1 MFSRIFIKRPRLAI
15 VISLVITIAGLIS
28 LKTIPV
34 AQLPDVVPPSVS
46 VSATYPGASAEVI
59 EQTVAQVIES
69 QVNGVDNM
77 MYMESTSSNN
87 GTYSLD
93 VTFTLGTDP
102 DMNTV
107 NVQNRINQI
116 STQLPTEVQQQ
127 GVTVKKRTSSM
138 LMAFSLY
145 SPDNS
150 RDLAFLSNYMES
162 RVKDDL
168 ARVTGV
174 GEVNTFGDKDYS
186 MRIWLN
192 SERLA
197 NLGLTNNDIINAI
210 SSQNIQPAIGSVGAS
225 PAPQDQQL
233 QFTLKTSGRLSTPEQ
248 FGDIILRAN
257 KDGGLLRLKDVAKI
271 ELGTTSYSSFSQYNG
286 MPASGAMINLA
297 PGANA
302 MNVAEKVKAE
312 LERMKQ
318 FFPEGVDYVI
328 VFDTTV
334 FVEAT
339 VDEVFHTIVEAFVLV
354 LLVVYLSLGTWRATL
369 IPAIAVPVSLIGT
382 FIFMAPFGISANT
395 ISLLSIVLVI
405 GIVVDDAIMV
415 VENTERVIEEE
426 PDLSI
431 PDAVA
436 KAMSQ
441 ITAPIIAITLVILS
455 VFVPV
460 IFIPGITGQLY
471 KQFAVTVSCSMLI
484 SAVNALTLSPALCAV
499 LLHREEKK
507 RTGLV
512 PWVMRQIDKGRDC
525 YTAVVKRLVRHSSLS
540 ILIIA
545 AVIAAAVGMNKIT
558 PSGFLPDEDQG
569 MFMMDIQL
577 PEGASLD
584 RTIAIQKEAYDI
596 IAAHPAVQNVMAV
609 AGHSMIGG
617 SGSNFGMMIAGLKPY
632 EARRDTSM
640 QVQAI
645 LAKIQPQLNQIQ
657 GALIRTFN
665 IPAIPGIGMANGFD
679 YRLQNAQGETPQEME
694 QVMRLLLQ
702 TANQNPKM
710 SMVYSTFNTSTP
722 QLFVS
727 LDRVKAQMLGVGI
740 QDVFSQLQ
748 STLGYAYVNDFILN
762 GRIYEVNIQGQEE
775 FRSKEDD
782 IYRIY
787 TRNDKG
793 DMVPMRSLLTI
804 EPVLGPQQLTRYNN
818 MMTVKINGSP
828 ADGFSSTQ
836 AMDEMEKI
844 SQEVLPKGY
853 EYEWTGMSLQEKE
866 AAGQTSVVL
875 VLAFLFAYLFL
886 VALYESWMIPITVLL
901 SVSVALLGALIFLYT
916 FGLVNNVYA
925 QIGFVLLIAQAS
937 KNAILIVEFAKEL
950 RESGEDP
957 EAAAVQAAH
966 LRFRAVMMTA
976 VSFILGL
983 VPLVIASG
991 AGAMARRS
999 VGTTVFGGMIVATA
1013 FGIFV
1018 IPMLFVAFVKR
1029 REKFH
1034 AKRRMRQERQ
1044 KPVVL
1049 EQEADTEQEKEQEN
1063 E

>member
-59 EQTVAQVIES
+59 EQTVAQIIES

-77 MYMESTSSNN
+77 LYMESTSSNN

-93 VTFTLGTDP
+93 VTFALGTDP

-116 STQLPTEVQQQ
+116 TTQLPSEVQQQ

-138 LMAFSLY
+138 LMTFSLY
-145 SPDNS
+145 SPDGS
-150 RDLAFLSNYMES
+150 RDMAFLANYMES

-168 ARVTGV
+168 ARITGV
-174 GEVNTFGDKDYS
+174 GEVNTFGDIDYS
-186 MRIWLN
+186 MRVWLDA
-192 SERLA
+192 ERLA
-197 NLGLTNNDIINAI
+197 NLGLTNNDVIAAI

-225 PAPQDQQL
+225 PAPKDQQME
-233 QFTLKTSGRLSTPEQ
+233 FSLKTSGRLNTPEE
-248 FGDIILRAN
+248 FGNIILRAN

-271 ELGTTSYSSFSQYNG
+271 ELGTTSYSSAISYNG
-286 MPASGAMINLA
+286 RTSSGAMINLA

-302 MNVAEKVKAE
+302 MDVATKVKSE

-328 VFDTTV
+328 IFDTTI

-339 VDEVFHTIVEAFVLV
+339 VDEVFDTIVEAVILV

-369 IPAIAVPVSLIGT
+369 IPAVAVPVSLIGT
-382 FIFMAPFGISANT
+382 FIFMAPFGVSANT

-426 PDLSI
+426 PDLSV

-471 KQFAVTVSCSMLI
+471 KQFAITVSCSMLI

-507 RTGLV
+507 KTGFV
-512 PWVMRQIDKGRDC
+512 PWVMRQIDKGRDG
-525 YTAVVKRLVRHSSLS
+525 YSAIVKHLVRHSSLS

-545 AVIAAAVGMNKIT
+545 AVIAAAVGMNEIT

-569 MFMMDIQL
+569 VFMMDMQL
-577 PEGASLD
+577 PEGASLQ
-584 RTIAIQKEAYDI
+584 RTVEVQKEAYKI
-596 IAAHPAVQNVMAV
+596 IAAHPAVENVMSV

-617 SGSNFGMMIAGLKPY
+617 SGSNVGMMIIGLKPY
-632 EARRDTSM
+632 EVRQDTSM
-640 QVQAI
+640 QVQSI
-645 LAKIQPQLNQIQ
+645 ISSLQPQLNQIQ
-657 GALIRTFN
+657 GALIRSFN
-665 IPAIPGIGMANGFD
+665 IPAIPGIGLANGFD
-679 YRLQNAQGETPQEME
+679 YRLQNAQGETPQQME
-694 QVMRLLLQ
+694 QVMYRLLQ
-702 TANQNPKM
+702 AANQNPKM
-710 SMVYSTFNTSTP
+710 NMVYSTFNTSTP

-727 LDRVKAQMLGVGI
+727 LDRIKAKMLGISI
-740 QDVFSQLQ
+740 QEVFSQLQ
-748 STLGYAYVNDFILN
+748 STLGYAYVNDFTLN
-762 GRIYEVNIQGQEE
+762 GRVYEVNVQGQEQ
-775 FRSKEDD
+775 FRSKEQD
-782 IYRIY
+782 IFRIY
-787 TRNDKG
+787 ARNDKG

-804 EPVLGPQQLTRYNN
+804 KPVLGPQQLTRYNN
-818 MMTVKINGSP
+818 MMTVKINGS
-828 ADGFSSTQ
+828 AAEGVSSTQ
-836 AMDEMEKI
+836 AMEEMERLSK
-844 SQEVLPKGY
+844 EVLPKGY
-853 EYEWTGMSLQEKE
+853 EYEWTGMSFQEKE
-866 AAGQTSVVL
+866 AGGQTSVVL

-901 SVSVALLGALIFLYT
+901 SVSVALLGALVFLYT

-950 RESGEDP
+950 REGGMDP
-957 EAAAVQAAH
+957 EEAAIQAAH

-983 VPLVIASG
+983 LPLVIASG

-999 VGTTVFGGMIVATA
+999 VGTTVFGGMIAATA

-1018 IPMLFVAFVKR
+1018 IPMLFVTFVKH

-1034 AKRRMRQERQ
+1034 EKRRIKLER
-1044 KPVVL
+1044 KNAKFL
-1049 EQEADTEQEKEQEN
+1049 ATRGE
-1063 E
+1063 

>member
-59 EQTVAQVIES
+59 EQTVAQIIES

-77 MYMESTSSNN
+77 LYMESTSSNN

-93 VTFTLGTDP
+93 VTFALGTDP

-116 STQLPTEVQQQ
+116 TTQLPSEVQQQ

-138 LMAFSLY
+138 LMTFSLY
-145 SPDNS
+145 SPDGS
-150 RDLAFLSNYMES
+150 RDMAFLANYMES

-168 ARVTGV
+168 ARITGV
-174 GEVNTFGDKDYS
+174 GEVNTFGDIDYS
-186 MRIWLN
+186 MRVWLDA
-192 SERLA
+192 ERLA
-197 NLGLTNNDIINAI
+197 NLGLTNNDVIAAI

-225 PAPQDQQL
+225 PAPKDQQME
-233 QFTLKTSGRLSTPEQ
+233 FSLKTSGRLNTPEE
-248 FGDIILRAN
+248 FGNIILRAN

-271 ELGTTSYSSFSQYNG
+271 ELGTTSYSSAISYNG
-286 MPASGAMINLA
+286 RTSSGAMINLA

-302 MNVAEKVKAE
+302 MDVATKVKSE

-328 VFDTTV
+328 IFDTTI

-339 VDEVFHTIVEAFVLV
+339 VDEVFDTIVEAFILV

-369 IPAIAVPVSLIGT
+369 IPAVAVPVSLIGT
-382 FIFMAPFGISANT
+382 FVFMAPFGVSANT

-426 PDLSI
+426 PDLSV

-471 KQFAVTVSCSMLI
+471 KQFAITVSCSMLI

-507 RTGLV
+507 KTGFV
-512 PWVMRQIDKGRDC
+512 PWVMRQIDKGRDG
-525 YTAVVKRLVRHSSLS
+525 YSAIVKHLVRHSSLS

-545 AVIAAAVGMNKIT
+545 AVIAAAVGMNEIT

-569 MFMMDIQL
+569 VFMMDMQL
-577 PEGASLD
+577 PEGASLQ
-584 RTIAIQKEAYDI
+584 RTVEVQKEAYKI
-596 IAAHPAVQNVMAV
+596 IAAHPAVENVMSV

-617 SGSNFGMMIAGLKPY
+617 SGSNVGMMIIGLKPY
-632 EARRDTSM
+632 EARQDTSM
-640 QVQAI
+640 QVQSI
-645 LAKIQPQLNQIQ
+645 ISSLQPQLNQIQ
-657 GALIRTFN
+657 GALIRSFN
-665 IPAIPGIGMANGFD
+665 IPAIPGIGLANGFD
-679 YRLQNAQGETPQEME
+679 YRLQNAQGETPQQME
-694 QVMRLLLQ
+694 QVMYRLLQ
-702 TANQNPKM
+702 AANQNPKM
-710 SMVYSTFNTSTP
+710 NMVYSTFNTSTP

-727 LDRVKAQMLGVGI
+727 LDRIKAKMLGISI
-740 QDVFSQLQ
+740 QEVFSQLQ
-748 STLGYAYVNDFILN
+748 STLGYAYVNDFTLN
-762 GRIYEVNIQGQEE
+762 GRVYEVNVQGQEQ
-775 FRSKEDD
+775 FRSKEQD
-782 IYRIY
+782 IFRIY
-787 TRNDKG
+787 ARNDKG

-804 EPVLGPQQLTRYNN
+804 KPVLGPQQLTRYNN
-818 MMTVKINGSP
+818 MMTVKINGS
-828 ADGFSSTQ
+828 AAEGVSSTQ
-836 AMDEMEKI
+836 AMEEMERLSK
-844 SQEVLPKGY
+844 EVLPKGY
-853 EYEWTGMSLQEKE
+853 EYEWTGMSFQEKE
-866 AAGQTSVVL
+866 AGGQTSVVL

-901 SVSVALLGALIFLYT
+901 SVSVALLGALVFLYT

-950 RESGEDP
+950 REGGMDP
-957 EAAAVQAAH
+957 EEAAIQAAH

-983 VPLVIASG
+983 LPLVIASG

-999 VGTTVFGGMIVATA
+999 VGTTVFGGMIAATA

-1018 IPMLFVAFVKR
+1018 IPMLFVTFVKR

-1034 AKRRMRQERQ
+1034 EKRRIKLER
-1044 KPVVL
+1044 KNAKFL
-1049 EQEADTEQEKEQEN
+1049 ATRGE
-1063 E
+1063 

>member
-28 LKTIPV
+28 LWTIPV

-59 EQTVAQVIES
+59 EQTVAQIIES

-77 MYMESTSSNN
+77 LYMESTSANDGS
-87 GTYSLD
+87 YSLD
-93 VTFTLGTDP
+93 VTFALGTDP

-116 STQLPTEVQQQ
+116 TSKLPTEVQQQ

-138 LMAFSLY
+138 LMAFALY
-145 SPDNS
+145 SPDGS
-150 RDLAFLSNYMES
+150 RETSFLANYMTA

-168 ARVTGV
+168 ARITGV
-174 GEVNTFGDKDYS
+174 GEVNTFGDIDYS
-186 MRIWLN
+186 MRVWLN

-197 NLGLTNNDIINAI
+197 NLGLTNADVIAAI
-210 SSQNIQPAIGSVGAS
+210 TSQNIQPAIGSVGAP
-225 PAPQDQQL
+225 PAPSDQQL
-233 QFTLKTSGRLSTPEQ
+233 QFTLKTSGRLNSAEE
-248 FGDIILRAN
+248 FGNIILRAN

-271 ELGTTSYSSFSQYNG
+271 ELGTTSYSTFIQYNG
-286 MPASGAMINLA
+286 RAASGAMINLA

-302 MNVAEKVKAE
+302 VNVATKVKAQ
-312 LERMKQ
+312 LEKMKE
-318 FFPEGVDYVI
+318 FFPDGVDYVTI
-328 VFDTTV
+328 FDTTV

-339 VDEVFHTIVEAFVLV
+339 IDEVFHTILEAFILV

-382 FIFMAPFGISANT
+382 FIFMAPLGISANT

-426 PDLSI
+426 PELSI

-471 KQFAVTVSCSMLI
+471 KQFAITVSCSMLI
-484 SAVNALTLSPALCAV
+484 SALNALTLSPALCAV
-499 LLHREEKK
+499 LLTRGEKK
-507 RTGLV
+507 KTGLV
-512 PWVMRQIDKGRDC
+512 PWVMRQIDVGRDW

-540 ILIIA
+540 ILIIIG
-545 AVIAAAVGMNKIT
+545 VIAAAVWMNKIT
-558 PSGFLPDEDQG
+558 PGGFLPDEDQG
-569 MFMMDIQL
+569 VFMVDIQL
-577 PEGASLD
+577 PEGASQD
-584 RTIAIQKEAYDI
+584 RTVAVQKQVYDI
-596 IAAHPAVQNVMAV
+596 IKTHPAVQNVMAV
-609 AGHSMIGG
+609 SGHSMIGG
-617 SGSNFGMMIAGLKPY
+617 NGSNFGMMIVGLKPY
-632 EARRDTSM
+632 DVRRDTSM

-645 LAKIQPQLNQIQ
+645 LHKLMPEFNKVQ
-657 GALIRTFN
+657 GALIRAFN
-665 IPAIPGIGMANGFD
+665 MPAIPGIGMANGFD
-679 YRLQNAQGETPQEME
+679 YRLQNVIGDTPQVME
-694 QVMRLLLQ
+694 QTMYKLLMA
-702 TANQNPKM
+702 ANQDPM
-710 SMVYSTFNTSTP
+710 LSMVYSTFNTSTP
-722 QLFVS
+722 QLFVE
-727 LDRVKAQMLGVGI
+727 LDRIKAQMLGVDI
-740 QDVFSQLQ
+740 QSAYAQLQ
-748 STLGYAYVNDFILN
+748 STLGYAYVNDFTLA
-762 GRIYEVNIQGQEE
+762 GRVYEVNVQGQKED
-775 FRSKEDD
+775 RSKEEDV
-782 IYRIY
+782 YRIY
-787 TRNDKG
+787 VRNSKG
-793 DMVPMRSLLTI
+793 EMVPMRSLLKVKPI
-804 EPVLGPQQLTRYNN
+804 LGPQLLTRYNN
-818 MMTVKINGSP
+818 MMTVKINGSG
-828 ADGFSSTQ
+828 AVGVSSSQ
-836 AMDEMEKI
+836 AIDEMERL
-844 SQEVLPKGY
+844 SREVLPKGY
-853 EYEWTGMSLQEKE
+853 EFEWTGMSLQEKE
-866 AAGQTSVVL
+866 AGGQTAVIL

-937 KNAILIVEFAKEL
+937 KNAILIVEFAKDL
-950 RESGEDP
+950 REEGMDP
-957 EAAAVQAAH
+957 EAAAVEAAH

-1013 FGIFV
+1013 FGIFI
-1018 IPMLFVAFVKR
+1018 IPMLFVAFVRR

-1034 AKRRMRQERQ
+1034 QKRKTKMEKREQ
-1044 KPVVL
+1044 KRLSRPT
-1049 EQEADTEQEKEQEN
+1049 EA
-1063 E
+1063 

>member
-59 EQTVAQVIES
+59 EQTVAQIIES

-77 MYMESTSSNN
+77 LYMESTSSND
-87 GTYSLD
+87 GSYSLT
-93 VTFTLGTDP
+93 VTFILGTDP

-116 STQLPTEVQQQ
+116 SSQLPSEVLQQ
-127 GVTVKKRTSSM
+127 GVTVKKNTSSM
-138 LMAFSLY
+138 LMAFALY
-145 SPDNS
+145 SPDGTRELNF
-150 RDLAFLSNYMES
+150 LANYMTA

-168 ARVTGV
+168 ARITGV
-174 GEVNTFGDKDYS
+174 GEVNTFGDSDYS
-186 MRIWLN
+186 MRVWIDA
-192 SERLA
+192 ERLA
-197 NLGLTNNDIINAI
+197 NLGLTNKDVISAI
-210 SSQNIQPAIGSVGAS
+210 SAQNIQPAIGSVGAS
-225 PAPQDQQL
+225 PAPKDQQL
-233 QFTLKTSGRLSTPEQ
+233 QLTLKTSGRLNTPEQ

-271 ELGTTSYSSFSQYNG
+271 ELGRTSYSATSQYNG
-286 MPASGAMINLA
+286 QPSSGAMINLS

-302 MNVAEKVKAE
+302 MDVATKVKAE

-328 VFDTTV
+328 IFDTTV
-334 FVEAT
+334 FIEAT

-369 IPAIAVPVSLIGT
+369 IPAVAVPVSLIGT
-382 FIFMAPFGISANT
+382 FIFMGPFGISANT

-426 PDLSI
+426 PDLPI

-499 LLHREEKK
+499 LLRREEKK

-512 PWVMRQIDKGRDC
+512 PWVMRQIDVGRDG

-569 MFMMDIQL
+569 VFMVDIQL
-577 PEGASLD
+577 PEGASQD
-584 RTIAIQKEAYDI
+584 RTIDVLKQVFDI
-596 IAAHPAVQNVMAV
+596 VSVHPAVQNVLGV
-609 AGHSMIGG
+609 SGHSMIGG
-617 SGSNFGMMIAGLKPY
+617 NGSNFGMMIAGLKPY
-632 EARRDTSM
+632 EVRRDTSM

-645 LAKIQPQLNQIQ
+645 LAKVQPQLNQIQ
-657 GALIRTFN
+657 GALIRAFN
-665 IPAIPGIGMANGFD
+665 MPAIPGIGMANGFD
-679 YRLQNAQGETPQEME
+679 YRLQNGQGETPQKME
-694 QVMRLLLQ
+694 QVMSKLLGA
-702 TANQNPKM
+702 ANQDPSL

-722 QLFVS
+722 QLFVE
-727 LDRVKAQMLGVGI
+727 LNRVKTQMLGVGI

-748 STLGYAYVNDFILN
+748 STLGYAYINDFTLD
-762 GRIYEVNIQGQEE
+762 GRVYEVNMQGQESD
-775 FRSKEDD
+775 RSKEEDV
-782 IYRIY
+782 YRVY
-787 TRNDKG
+787 VRNDKG
-793 DMVPMRSLLTI
+793 EMVPLRSLLTI
-804 EPVLGPQQLTRYNN
+804 KSVLGPQQLTRYNN

-828 ADGFSSTQ
+828 AEGISSTQ
-836 AMDEMEKI
+836 AMDEMEKLSKEI
-844 SQEVLPKGY
+844 LPKGY

-866 AAGQTSVVL
+866 AGGQTSVVL

-886 VALYESWMIPITVLL
+886 VALYESWTIPVPVLL
-901 SVSVALLGALIFLYT
+901 SVAVALLGALIFL
-916 FGLVNNVYA
+916 FGLGLVNNVYA

-950 RESGEDP
+950 RENGLDP
-957 EAAAVQAAH
+957 ESAAIEAAH

-983 VPLVIASG
+983 VPLVVASG

-999 VGTTVFGGMIVATA
+999 VGTTVFGGMIFATA

-1018 IPMLFVAFVKR
+1018 IPMLFVVFVKR

-1034 AKRRMRQERQ
+1034 AKRQAKEERNM
-1044 KPVVL
+1044 PVL
-1049 EQEADTEQEKEQEN
+1049 PREEG
-1063 E
+1063 

>member
-59 EQTVAQVIES
+59 EQTVAQIIES

-77 MYMESTSSNN
+77 LYMESTSSNN

-93 VTFTLGTDP
+93 VTFALGTDP

-116 STQLPTEVQQQ
+116 TTQLPSEVQQQ

-138 LMAFSLY
+138 LMTFSLY
-145 SPDNS
+145 SPDGS
-150 RDLAFLSNYMES
+150 RDMAFLANYMES

-168 ARVTGV
+168 ARITGV
-174 GEVNTFGDKDYS
+174 GEVNTFGDIDYS
-186 MRIWLN
+186 MRVWLDA
-192 SERLA
+192 ERLA
-197 NLGLTNNDIINAI
+197 NLGLTNNDVIAAI

-225 PAPQDQQL
+225 PAPKDQQME
-233 QFTLKTSGRLSTPEQ
+233 FSLKTSGRLNTPEE
-248 FGDIILRAN
+248 FGNIILRAN

-271 ELGTTSYSSFSQYNG
+271 ELGTTSYSSAISYNG
-286 MPASGAMINLA
+286 RTSSGAMINLA

-302 MNVAEKVKAE
+302 MDVATKVKSE

-328 VFDTTV
+328 IFDTTV

-339 VDEVFHTIVEAFVLV
+339 VDEVFDTIVEAVILV

-369 IPAIAVPVSLIGT
+369 IPAVAVPVSLIGT
-382 FIFMAPFGISANT
+382 FIFMAPFGVSANT

-426 PDLSI
+426 PDLSV

-471 KQFAVTVSCSMLI
+471 KQFAITVSCSMLI

-507 RTGLV
+507 KTGFV
-512 PWVMRQIDKGRDC
+512 PWVMRQIDKGRDG
-525 YTAVVKRLVRHSSLS
+525 YSAIVKHLVRHSSLS

-545 AVIAAAVGMNKIT
+545 AVIAAAVGMNEIT

-569 MFMMDIQL
+569 VFMMDMQL
-577 PEGASLD
+577 PEGASLQ
-584 RTIAIQKEAYDI
+584 RTVEVQKEAYKI
-596 IAAHPAVQNVMAV
+596 IAAHPAVENVMSV

-617 SGSNFGMMIAGLKPY
+617 SGSNVGMMIIGLKPY
-632 EARRDTSM
+632 EVRQDTSM
-640 QVQAI
+640 QVQSI
-645 LAKIQPQLNQIQ
+645 ISSLQPQLNQIQ
-657 GALIRTFN
+657 GALIRSFN
-665 IPAIPGIGMANGFD
+665 IPAIPGIGLANGFD
-679 YRLQNAQGETPQEME
+679 YRLQNAQGETPQQME
-694 QVMRLLLQ
+694 QVMYRLLQ
-702 TANQNPKM
+702 AANQNPKM
-710 SMVYSTFNTSTP
+710 NMVYSTFNTSTP

-727 LDRVKAQMLGVGI
+727 LDRIKAKMLGISI
-740 QDVFSQLQ
+740 QEVFSQLQ
-748 STLGYAYVNDFILN
+748 STLGYAYVNDFTLN
-762 GRIYEVNIQGQEE
+762 GRVYEVNVQGQEQ
-775 FRSKEDD
+775 FRSKEQD
-782 IYRIY
+782 IFRIY
-787 TRNDKG
+787 ARNDKG

-804 EPVLGPQQLTRYNN
+804 KPVLGPQQLTRYNN
-818 MMTVKINGSP
+818 MMTVKINGS
-828 ADGFSSTQ
+828 AAEGVSSTQ
-836 AMDEMEKI
+836 AMEEMERLSK
-844 SQEVLPKGY
+844 EVLPKGY
-853 EYEWTGMSLQEKE
+853 EYEWTGMSFQEKE
-866 AAGQTSVVL
+866 AGGQTSVVL

-901 SVSVALLGALIFLYT
+901 SVSVALLGALVFLYT

-950 RESGEDP
+950 REGGMDP
-957 EAAAVQAAH
+957 EEAAIQAAH

-983 VPLVIASG
+983 LPLVIASG

-999 VGTTVFGGMIVATA
+999 VGTTVFGGMIAATA

-1018 IPMLFVAFVKR
+1018 IPMLFVTFVKH

-1034 AKRRMRQERQ
+1034 EKRRIKLER
-1044 KPVVL
+1044 KNAKFL
-1049 EQEADTEQEKEQEN
+1049 ATRGE
-1063 E
+1063 

>member
-59 EQTVAQVIES
+59 EQTVAQIIES

-77 MYMESTSSNN
+77 LYMESTSSNN

-93 VTFTLGTDP
+93 VTFALGTDP

-116 STQLPTEVQQQ
+116 TTQLPSEVQQQ

-138 LMAFSLY
+138 LMTFSLY
-145 SPDNS
+145 SPDGS
-150 RDLAFLSNYMES
+150 RDMAFLANYMES

-168 ARVTGV
+168 ARITGV
-174 GEVNTFGDKDYS
+174 GEVNTFGDIDYS
-186 MRIWLN
+186 MRVWLDA
-192 SERLA
+192 ERLA
-197 NLGLTNNDIINAI
+197 NLGLTNNDVIAAI

-225 PAPQDQQL
+225 PAPKDQQME
-233 QFTLKTSGRLSTPEQ
+233 FSLKTSGRLNTPEE
-248 FGDIILRAN
+248 FGNIILRAN

-271 ELGTTSYSSFSQYNG
+271 ELGTTSYSSAISYNG
-286 MPASGAMINLA
+286 RTSSGAMINLA

-302 MNVAEKVKAE
+302 MDVATKVKSE

-328 VFDTTV
+328 IFDTTI

-339 VDEVFHTIVEAFVLV
+339 VDEVFDTIVEAFILV

-369 IPAIAVPVSLIGT
+369 IPAVAVPVSLIGT
-382 FIFMAPFGISANT
+382 FIFMAPFGVSANT

-426 PDLSI
+426 PDLSV

-455 VFVPV
+455 VFIPV

-471 KQFAVTVSCSMLI
+471 KQFAITVSCSMLI
-484 SAVNALTLSPALCAV
+484 SAVNALTLSPALCAI

-507 RTGLV
+507 KTGFV
-512 PWVMRQIDKGRDC
+512 PWVMRQIDKGRDG
-525 YTAVVKRLVRHSSLS
+525 YSAIVKHLVRHSSLS

-545 AVIAAAVGMNKIT
+545 AVIAAAVGMNEIT

-569 MFMMDIQL
+569 VFMMDMQL
-577 PEGASLD
+577 PEGASLQ
-584 RTIAIQKEAYDI
+584 RTVEVQKEAYKI
-596 IAAHPAVQNVMAV
+596 IAAHPAVENVMSV

-617 SGSNFGMMIAGLKPY
+617 SGSNVGMMIIGLKPY
-632 EARRDTSM
+632 EARQDTSM
-640 QVQAI
+640 QVQSI
-645 LAKIQPQLNQIQ
+645 ISSLQPQLNQIQ
-657 GALIRTFN
+657 GALIRSFN
-665 IPAIPGIGMANGFD
+665 IPAIPGIGLANGFD
-679 YRLQNAQGETPQEME
+679 YRLQNAQGETPQQME
-694 QVMRLLLQ
+694 QVMYRLLQ
-702 TANQNPKM
+702 AANQNPKM
-710 SMVYSTFNTSTP
+710 NMVYSTFNTSTP

-727 LDRVKAQMLGVGI
+727 LDRIKAKMLGISI
-740 QDVFSQLQ
+740 QEVFSQLQ
-748 STLGYAYVNDFILN
+748 STLGYAYVNDFTLN
-762 GRIYEVNIQGQEE
+762 GRVYEVNVQGQEQ
-775 FRSKEDD
+775 FRSKEQD
-782 IYRIY
+782 IFRIY
-787 TRNDKG
+787 ARNDKG

-804 EPVLGPQQLTRYNN
+804 KPVLGPQQLTRYNN
-818 MMTVKINGSP
+818 MMTVKINGS
-828 ADGFSSTQ
+828 AAEGVSSTQ
-836 AMDEMEKI
+836 AMEEMERLSK
-844 SQEVLPKGY
+844 EVLPKGY
-853 EYEWTGMSLQEKE
+853 EYEWTGMSFQEKE
-866 AAGQTSVVL
+866 AGGQTSVVL

-901 SVSVALLGALIFLYT
+901 SVSVALLGALVFLYT

-950 RESGEDP
+950 REGGMDP
-957 EAAAVQAAH
+957 EEAAIQAAH

-983 VPLVIASG
+983 LPLVIASG

-999 VGTTVFGGMIVATA
+999 VGTTVFGGMIAATA

-1018 IPMLFVAFVKR
+1018 IPMLFVTFVKR

-1034 AKRRMRQERQ
+1034 EKRRIKLER
-1044 KPVVL
+1044 KNAKFL
-1049 EQEADTEQEKEQEN
+1049 ATKGE
-1063 E
+1063 

>member
-59 EQTVAQVIES
+59 EQTVAQIIES

-77 MYMESTSSNN
+77 LYMESTSSNN

-93 VTFTLGTDP
+93 VTFALGTDP

-116 STQLPTEVQQQ
+116 TTQLPSEVQQQ

-138 LMAFSLY
+138 LMTFSLY
-145 SPDNS
+145 SPDGS
-150 RDLAFLSNYMES
+150 RDMAFLANYMES

-168 ARVTGV
+168 ARITGV
-174 GEVNTFGDKDYS
+174 GEVNTFGDIDYS
-186 MRIWLN
+186 MRVWLDA
-192 SERLA
+192 ERLA
-197 NLGLTNNDIINAI
+197 NLGLTNNDVIAAI

-225 PAPQDQQL
+225 PAPKDQQME
-233 QFTLKTSGRLSTPEQ
+233 FSLKTSGRLNTPEE
-248 FGDIILRAN
+248 FGNIILRAN

-271 ELGTTSYSSFSQYNG
+271 ELGTTSYSSAISYNG
-286 MPASGAMINLA
+286 RTSSGAMINLA

-302 MNVAEKVKAE
+302 MDVATKVKSE

-328 VFDTTV
+328 IFDTTI

-339 VDEVFHTIVEAFVLV
+339 VDEVFDTIVEAFILV

-369 IPAIAVPVSLIGT
+369 IPAVAVPVSLIGT
-382 FIFMAPFGISANT
+382 FIFMAPFGVSANT

-426 PDLSI
+426 PDLSV

-455 VFVPV
+455 VFIPV

-471 KQFAVTVSCSMLI
+471 KQFAITVSCSMLI
-484 SAVNALTLSPALCAV
+484 SAVNALTLSPALCAI

-507 RTGLV
+507 KTGFV
-512 PWVMRQIDKGRDC
+512 PWVMRQIDKGRDG
-525 YTAVVKRLVRHSSLS
+525 YSAIVKHLVRHSSLS

-545 AVIAAAVGMNKIT
+545 AVIAAAVGMNEIT

-569 MFMMDIQL
+569 VFMMDMQL
-577 PEGASLD
+577 PEGASLQ
-584 RTIAIQKEAYDI
+584 RTVEVQKEAYKI
-596 IAAHPAVQNVMAV
+596 IAAHPAVENVMSV

-617 SGSNFGMMIAGLKPY
+617 SGSNVGMMIIGLKPY
-632 EARRDTSM
+632 EARQDTSM
-640 QVQAI
+640 QVQSI
-645 LAKIQPQLNQIQ
+645 ISSLQPQLNQIQ
-657 GALIRTFN
+657 GALIRSFN
-665 IPAIPGIGMANGFD
+665 IPAIPGIGLANGFD
-679 YRLQNAQGETPQEME
+679 YRLQNAQGETPQQME
-694 QVMRLLLQ
+694 QVMYRLLQ
-702 TANQNPKM
+702 AANQNPKM
-710 SMVYSTFNTSTP
+710 NMVYSTFNTSTP

-727 LDRVKAQMLGVGI
+727 LDRIKAKMLGISI
-740 QDVFSQLQ
+740 QEVFSQLQ
-748 STLGYAYVNDFILN
+748 STLGYAYVNDFTLN
-762 GRIYEVNIQGQEE
+762 GRVYEVNVQGQEQ
-775 FRSKEDD
+775 FRSKEQD
-782 IYRIY
+782 IFRIY
-787 TRNDKG
+787 ARNDKG

-804 EPVLGPQQLTRYNN
+804 KPVLGPQQLTRYNN
-818 MMTVKINGSP
+818 MMTVKINGS
-828 ADGFSSTQ
+828 AAEGVSSTQ
-836 AMDEMEKI
+836 AMEEMERLSK
-844 SQEVLPKGY
+844 EVLPKGY
-853 EYEWTGMSLQEKE
+853 EYEWTGMSFQEKE
-866 AAGQTSVVL
+866 AGSQTSVVL

-901 SVSVALLGALIFLYT
+901 SVSVALLGALVFLYT

-950 RESGEDP
+950 REGGMDP
-957 EAAAVQAAH
+957 EEAAIQAAH

-983 VPLVIASG
+983 LPLVIASG

-999 VGTTVFGGMIVATA
+999 VGTTVFGGMIAATA

-1018 IPMLFVAFVKR
+1018 IPMLFVTFVKR

-1034 AKRRMRQERQ
+1034 EKRRIKLER
-1044 KPVVL
+1044 KNAKFL
-1049 EQEADTEQEKEQEN
+1049 ATRGE
-1063 E
+1063 

>member
-59 EQTVAQVIES
+59 EQTVAQIIES

-77 MYMESTSSNN
+77 LYMESTSSNN

-93 VTFTLGTDP
+93 VTFALGTDP

-116 STQLPTEVQQQ
+116 TTQLPSEVQQQ

-138 LMAFSLY
+138 LMTFSLY
-145 SPDNS
+145 SPDGS
-150 RDLAFLSNYMES
+150 RDMAFLANYMES

-168 ARVTGV
+168 ARITGV
-174 GEVNTFGDKDYS
+174 GEVNTFGDIDYS
-186 MRIWLN
+186 MRVWLDA
-192 SERLA
+192 ERLA
-197 NLGLTNNDIINAI
+197 NLGLTNNDVIAAI

-225 PAPQDQQL
+225 PAPKDQQME
-233 QFTLKTSGRLSTPEQ
+233 FSLKTSGRLNTPEE
-248 FGDIILRAN
+248 FGNIILRAN

-271 ELGTTSYSSFSQYNG
+271 ELGTTSYSSAISYNG
-286 MPASGAMINLA
+286 RTSSGAMINLA

-302 MNVAEKVKAE
+302 MDVATKVKSE

-328 VFDTTV
+328 IFDTTI

-339 VDEVFHTIVEAFVLV
+339 VDEVFDTIVEAVILV

-369 IPAIAVPVSLIGT
+369 IPAVAVPVSLIGT
-382 FIFMAPFGISANT
+382 FIFMAPFGVSANT

-426 PDLSI
+426 PDLSV

-471 KQFAVTVSCSMLI
+471 KQFAITVSCSMLI
-484 SAVNALTLSPALCAV
+484 SAVNALTLSPALCAI

-507 RTGLV
+507 KTGFV
-512 PWVMRQIDKGRDC
+512 PWVMRQIDKGRDG
-525 YTAVVKRLVRHSSLS
+525 YSAIVKHLVRHSSLS

-545 AVIAAAVGMNKIT
+545 AVIAAAVGMNEIT

-569 MFMMDIQL
+569 VFMMDMQL
-577 PEGASLD
+577 PEGASLQ
-584 RTIAIQKEAYDI
+584 RTVEVQKEAYKI
-596 IAAHPAVQNVMAV
+596 IAAHPAVENVMSV

-617 SGSNFGMMIAGLKPY
+617 SGSNVGMMIIGLKPY
-632 EARRDTSM
+632 EARQDTSM
-640 QVQAI
+640 QVQSI
-645 LAKIQPQLNQIQ
+645 ISSLQPQLNQIQ
-657 GALIRTFN
+657 GALIRSFN
-665 IPAIPGIGMANGFD
+665 IPAIPGIGLANGFD
-679 YRLQNAQGETPQEME
+679 YRLQNAQGETPQQME
-694 QVMRLLLQ
+694 QVMYRLLQ
-702 TANQNPKM
+702 AANQNPKM
-710 SMVYSTFNTSTP
+710 NMVYSTFNTSTP

-727 LDRVKAQMLGVGI
+727 LDRIKAKMLGISI
-740 QDVFSQLQ
+740 QEVFSQLQ
-748 STLGYAYVNDFILN
+748 STLGYAYVNDFTLN
-762 GRIYEVNIQGQEE
+762 GRVYEVNVQGQEQ
-775 FRSKEDD
+775 FRSKEQD
-782 IYRIY
+782 IFRIY
-787 TRNDKG
+787 ARNDKG

-804 EPVLGPQQLTRYNN
+804 KPVLGPQQLTRYNN
-818 MMTVKINGSP
+818 MMTVKINGS
-828 ADGFSSTQ
+828 AAEGVSSTQ
-836 AMDEMEKI
+836 AMEEMERLSK
-844 SQEVLPKGY
+844 EVLPKGY
-853 EYEWTGMSLQEKE
+853 EYEWTGMSFQEKE
-866 AAGQTSVVL
+866 AGGQTSVVL

-901 SVSVALLGALIFLYT
+901 SVSVALLGALVFLYT

-950 RESGEDP
+950 REGGMDP
-957 EAAAVQAAH
+957 EEAAIQAAH

-983 VPLVIASG
+983 LPLVIASG

-999 VGTTVFGGMIVATA
+999 VGTTVFGGMIAATA

-1018 IPMLFVAFVKR
+1018 IPMLFVTFVKH

-1034 AKRRMRQERQ
+1034 EKRRIKLER
-1044 KPVVL
+1044 KNAKFL
-1049 EQEADTEQEKEQEN
+1049 ATRGE
-1063 E
+1063 

>member
-59 EQTVAQVIES
+59 EQTVAQIIES

-77 MYMESTSSNN
+77 LYMESTSSNN

-93 VTFTLGTDP
+93 VTFALGTDP

-116 STQLPTEVQQQ
+116 TTQLPSEVQQQ

-138 LMAFSLY
+138 LMTFSLY
-145 SPDNS
+145 SPDGS
-150 RDLAFLSNYMES
+150 RDMAFLANYMES

-168 ARVTGV
+168 ARITGV
-174 GEVNTFGDKDYS
+174 GEVNTFGDIDYS
-186 MRIWLN
+186 MRVWLDA
-192 SERLA
+192 ERLA
-197 NLGLTNNDIINAI
+197 NLGLTNNDVIAAI

-225 PAPQDQQL
+225 PAPKDQQME
-233 QFTLKTSGRLSTPEQ
+233 FSLKTSGRLNTPEE
-248 FGDIILRAN
+248 FGNIILRAN

-271 ELGTTSYSSFSQYNG
+271 ELGTTSYSSAISYNG
-286 MPASGAMINLA
+286 RTSSGAMINLA

-302 MNVAEKVKAE
+302 MDVATKVKSE

-328 VFDTTV
+328 IFDTTV

-339 VDEVFHTIVEAFVLV
+339 VDEVFDTIVEAVILV

-369 IPAIAVPVSLIGT
+369 IPAVAVPVSLIGT
-382 FIFMAPFGISANT
+382 FIFMAPFGVSANT

-426 PDLSI
+426 PDLSV

-455 VFVPV
+455 VFIPV

-471 KQFAVTVSCSMLI
+471 KQFAITVSCSMLI
-484 SAVNALTLSPALCAV
+484 SAVNALTLSPALCAI

-507 RTGLV
+507 KTGFV
-512 PWVMRQIDKGRDC
+512 PWVMRQIDKGRDG
-525 YTAVVKRLVRHSSLS
+525 YSAIVKHLVRHSSLS

-545 AVIAAAVGMNKIT
+545 AVIAAAVGMNEIT

-569 MFMMDIQL
+569 VFMMDMQL
-577 PEGASLD
+577 PEGASLQ
-584 RTIAIQKEAYDI
+584 RTVEVQKEAYKI
-596 IAAHPAVQNVMAV
+596 IAAHPAVENVMSV

-617 SGSNFGMMIAGLKPY
+617 SGSNVGMMIIGLKPY
-632 EARRDTSM
+632 EVRQDTSM
-640 QVQAI
+640 QVQSI
-645 LAKIQPQLNQIQ
+645 ISSLQPQLNQIQ
-657 GALIRTFN
+657 GALIRSFN
-665 IPAIPGIGMANGFD
+665 IPAIPGIGLANGFD
-679 YRLQNAQGETPQEME
+679 YRLQNAQGETPQQME
-694 QVMRLLLQ
+694 QVMYRLLQ
-702 TANQNPKM
+702 AANQNPKM
-710 SMVYSTFNTSTP
+710 NMVYSTFNTSTP

-727 LDRVKAQMLGVGI
+727 LDRIKAKMLGISI
-740 QDVFSQLQ
+740 QEVFSQLQ
-748 STLGYAYVNDFILN
+748 STLGYAYVNDFTLN
-762 GRIYEVNIQGQEE
+762 GRVYEVNVQGQEQ
-775 FRSKEDD
+775 FRSKEQD
-782 IYRIY
+782 IFRIY
-787 TRNDKG
+787 ARNDKG

-804 EPVLGPQQLTRYNN
+804 KPVLGPQQLTRYNN
-818 MMTVKINGSP
+818 MMTVKINGS
-828 ADGFSSTQ
+828 AAEGVSSTQ
-836 AMDEMEKI
+836 AMEEMERLSK
-844 SQEVLPKGY
+844 EVLPKGY
-853 EYEWTGMSLQEKE
+853 EYEWTGMSFQEKE
-866 AAGQTSVVL
+866 AGGQTSVVL

-901 SVSVALLGALIFLYT
+901 SVSVALLGALVFLYT

-950 RESGEDP
+950 REGGMDP
-957 EAAAVQAAH
+957 EEAAIQAAH

-983 VPLVIASG
+983 LPLVIASG

-999 VGTTVFGGMIVATA
+999 VGTTVFGGMIAATA

-1018 IPMLFVAFVKR
+1018 IPMLFVTFVKR

-1034 AKRRMRQERQ
+1034 EKRRIKLER
-1044 KPVVL
+1044 KNAKFL
-1049 EQEADTEQEKEQEN
+1049 ATRGE
-1063 E
+1063 

>member
-59 EQTVAQVIES
+59 EQTVAQIIES

-77 MYMESTSSNN
+77 LYMESTSSNN

-93 VTFTLGTDP
+93 VTFALGTDP

-116 STQLPTEVQQQ
+116 TTQLPSEVQQQ

-138 LMAFSLY
+138 LMTFSLY
-145 SPDNS
+145 SPDGS
-150 RDLAFLSNYMES
+150 RDMAFLANYMES

-168 ARVTGV
+168 ARITGV
-174 GEVNTFGDKDYS
+174 GEVNTFGDIDYS
-186 MRIWLN
+186 MRVWLDA
-192 SERLA
+192 ERLA
-197 NLGLTNNDIINAI
+197 NLGLTNNDVIAAI

-225 PAPQDQQL
+225 PAPKDQQME
-233 QFTLKTSGRLSTPEQ
+233 FSLKTSGRLNTPEE
-248 FGDIILRAN
+248 FGNIILRAN

-271 ELGTTSYSSFSQYNG
+271 ELGTTSYSSAISYNG
-286 MPASGAMINLA
+286 RTSSGAMINLA

-302 MNVAEKVKAE
+302 MDVATKVKSE

-328 VFDTTV
+328 IFDTTI

-339 VDEVFHTIVEAFVLV
+339 VDEVFDTIVEAFILV

-369 IPAIAVPVSLIGT
+369 IPAVAVPVSLIGT
-382 FIFMAPFGISANT
+382 FVFMAPFGVSANT

-426 PDLSI
+426 PDLSV

-455 VFVPV
+455 VFIPV

-471 KQFAVTVSCSMLI
+471 KQFAITVSCSMLI
-484 SAVNALTLSPALCAV
+484 SAVNALTLSPALCAI

-507 RTGLV
+507 KTGFV
-512 PWVMRQIDKGRDC
+512 PWVMRQIDKGRDG
-525 YTAVVKRLVRHSSLS
+525 YSAIVKHLVRHSSLS

-545 AVIAAAVGMNKIT
+545 AVIAAAVGMNEIT

-569 MFMMDIQL
+569 VFMMDMQL
-577 PEGASLD
+577 PEGASLQ
-584 RTIAIQKEAYDI
+584 RTVEVQKEAYKI
-596 IAAHPAVQNVMAV
+596 IAAHPAVENVMSV

-617 SGSNFGMMIAGLKPY
+617 SGSNVGMMIIGLKPY
-632 EARRDTSM
+632 EARQDTSM
-640 QVQAI
+640 QVQSI
-645 LAKIQPQLNQIQ
+645 ISSLQPQLNQIQ
-657 GALIRTFN
+657 GALIRSFN
-665 IPAIPGIGMANGFD
+665 IPAIPGIGLANGFD
-679 YRLQNAQGETPQEME
+679 YRLQNAQGETPQQME
-694 QVMRLLLQ
+694 QVMYRLLQ
-702 TANQNPKM
+702 AANQNPKM
-710 SMVYSTFNTSTP
+710 NMVYSTFNTSTP

-727 LDRVKAQMLGVGI
+727 LDRIKAKMLGISI
-740 QDVFSQLQ
+740 QEVFSQLQ
-748 STLGYAYVNDFILN
+748 STLGYAYVNDFTLN
-762 GRIYEVNIQGQEE
+762 GRVYEVNVQGQEQ
-775 FRSKEDD
+775 FRSKEQD
-782 IYRIY
+782 IFRIY
-787 TRNDKG
+787 ARNDKG

-804 EPVLGPQQLTRYNN
+804 KPVLGPQQLTRYNN
-818 MMTVKINGSP
+818 MMTVKINGS
-828 ADGFSSTQ
+828 AAEGVSSTQ
-836 AMDEMEKI
+836 AMEEMERLSK
-844 SQEVLPKGY
+844 EVLPKGY
-853 EYEWTGMSLQEKE
+853 EYEWTGMSFQEKE
-866 AAGQTSVVL
+866 AGSQTSVVL

-901 SVSVALLGALIFLYT
+901 SVSVALLGALVFLYT

-950 RESGEDP
+950 REGGMDP
-957 EAAAVQAAH
+957 EEAAIQAAH

-983 VPLVIASG
+983 LPLVIASG

-999 VGTTVFGGMIVATA
+999 VGTTVFGGMIAATA

-1018 IPMLFVAFVKR
+1018 IPMLFVTFVKR

-1034 AKRRMRQERQ
+1034 EKRRIKLER
-1044 KPVVL
+1044 KNAKFL
-1049 EQEADTEQEKEQEN
+1049 ATRGE
-1063 E
+1063 

>member
-15 VISLVITIAGLIS
+15 VISLVISIAGLIS

-59 EQTVAQVIES
+59 EQTVAQIIES

-77 MYMESTSSNN
+77 LYMESTSSND
-87 GTYSLD
+87 GTYSLT
-93 VTFTLGTDP
+93 VTFALGTDP

-127 GVTVKKRTSSM
+127 GVTVKKNTSSM
-138 LMAFSLY
+138 LMAFALY
-145 SPDNS
+145 SPDGS
-150 RDLAFLSNYMES
+150 RELNFLANYMTS

-168 ARVTGV
+168 ARITGV
-174 GEVNTFGDKDYS
+174 GEVNTFGDSDYS
-186 MRIWLN
+186 MRVWIDA
-192 SERLA
+192 ERLA
-197 NLGLTNNDIINAI
+197 NLGLTNADVIAAI

-225 PAPQDQQL
+225 PALADQQL
-233 QFTLKTSGRLSTPEQ
+233 QLTLKTSGRLNTPEQ

-271 ELGTTSYSSFSQYNG
+271 ELGRTSYSSTSQYNG
-286 MPASGAMINLA
+286 RPSSGAMINLA

-302 MNVAEKVKAE
+302 MDVATKAKAE

-318 FFPEGVDYVI
+318 FFPEGIDYVI
-328 VFDTTV
+328 IFDTTV
-334 FVEAT
+334 FIKAT
-339 VDEVFHTIVEAFVLV
+339 VNEVLHTIFEAFILV
-354 LLVVYLSLGTWRATL
+354 LLTVYLSLGTWRATL
-369 IPAIAVPVSLIGT
+369 IPAFAVPVSLIGT

-415 VENTERVIEEE
+415 VENVERVIDEE
-426 PDLSI
+426 PDLPV

-484 SAVNALTLSPALCAV
+484 SALNALTLSPALCAI
-499 LLHREEKK
+499 LLRRGQKSQK
-507 RTGLV
+507 GLV
-512 PWVMRQIDKGRDC
+512 PWVMRQIDKGRDG
-525 YTAVVKRLVRHSSLS
+525 YSAVVKRLVRHSSLS

-545 AVIAAAVGMNKIT
+545 GVIAAAVGMNKVT

-569 MFMMDIQL
+569 VAMIDIQL
-577 PEGASLD
+577 PEGASQD
-584 RTIAIQKEAYDI
+584 RTLAVLEQVFNIVH
-596 IAAHPAVQNVMAV
+596 AHPAVENVMGV
-609 AGHSMIGG
+609 SGHSMIGG
-617 SGSNFGMMIAGLKPY
+617 NGSNFGMMIAGLKSY
-632 EARRDTSM
+632 EVRRDESM
-640 QVQAI
+640 QIQAI

-657 GALIRTFN
+657 GAQIRAFN

-679 YRLQNAQGETPQEME
+679 YRLQNAQGETPQNME
-694 QVMRLLLQ
+694 QVMYKLLMA
-702 TANQNPKM
+702 ANQNPKLN
-710 SMVYSTFNTSTP
+710 MVYSTFNTATP
-722 QLFVS
+722 QLFVD
-727 LDRVKAQMLGVGI
+727 LDRTKAQMLGVGI

-748 STLGYAYVNDFILN
+748 STLGYAYINDFTLA
-762 GRIYEVNIQGQEE
+762 GRVYEVNMQGQESN
-775 FRSKEDD
+775 RSKEEDV
-782 IYRIY
+782 YRIY
-787 TRNDKG
+787 VRNNKG
-793 DMVPMRSLLTI
+793 EMVPMRSLLTI
-804 EPVLGPQQLTRYNN
+804 TPILGPQQLTRFNN
-818 MMTVKINGSP
+818 VMTVKVNGSP
-828 ADGFSSTQ
+828 AAGFSSTQ
-836 AMDEMEKI
+836 AMNEMERLSK
-844 SQEVLPKGY
+844 EVLPKGY

-866 AAGQTSVVL
+866 AGGQTAVVL

-925 QIGFVLLIAQAS
+925 QIGMILLIAQAS

-950 RESGEDP
+950 HEEGVDTQ
-957 EAAAVQAAH
+957 EAAIQAAH

-983 VPLVIASG
+983 LPLVIASG

-999 VGTTVFGGMIVATA
+999 VGTTVFGGMIAATA

-1018 IPMLFVAFVKR
+1018 IPMLFVVFVNR

-1034 AKRRMRQERQ
+1034 AKRLSKLQ
-1044 KPVVL
+1044 KETAVGT
-1049 EQEADTEQEKEQEN
+1049 DSGN